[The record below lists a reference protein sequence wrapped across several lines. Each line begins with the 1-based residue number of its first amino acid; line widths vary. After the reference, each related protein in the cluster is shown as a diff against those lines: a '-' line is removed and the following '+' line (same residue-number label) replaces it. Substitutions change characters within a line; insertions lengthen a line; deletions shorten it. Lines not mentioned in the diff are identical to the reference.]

1 MGNSAMTIQQPIIQA
16 PTASFKTFTAHPVS
30 PVLGADINGID
41 LTQPLTPEQVTELR
55 KALGHFG
62 VLFFRG
68 QPFDFDSQKRFGR
81 YFGELDIHP
90 NTPGPEGHPEILP
103 IHADASSK
111 IVAGER
117 WHSDVSCFA
126 APPLGSILHLS
137 IVPETGGDTL
147 FASSAAAY
155 EALSPAL
162 RKFLLGLTATHS
174 GESNYRRRN
183 RILGVDDTGRKFPSA
198 IHPVVIR
205 HPISGRAGLFVNRL
219 FTSHINELAE
229 AESTALLDFLYE
241 HAEKPDYQVR
251 FRWQPNSV
259 AFWDN
264 RAVQHL
270 AIWDYYPN
278 VRSGSRVTIKGETLS
293 AAA

>member
-1 MGNSAMTIQQPIIQA
+1 MTIQQPITHVQ
-16 PTASFKTFTAHPVS
+16 PVSFKEFTAQPVS
-30 PVLGADINGID
+30 PVLGADISGID
-41 LTQPLTPEQVTELR
+41 LTQPLSAAQVAELR

-62 VLFFRG
+62 VLFFRD
-68 QPFDFDSQKRFGR
+68 QHFDFDSQKRFGR

-103 IHADASSK
+103 IHADATSK
-111 IVAGER
+111 VVAGER
-117 WHSDVSCFA
+117 WHSDVSCFT
-126 APPLGSILHLS
+126 APPLGSILHLR
-137 IVPETGGDTL
+137 IVPDSGGDTL

-174 GESNYRRRN
+174 GERNYRRRN
-183 RILGVDDTGRKFPSA
+183 AILGVDDTGRKFPSA
-198 IHPVVIR
+198 VHPVVIR
-205 HPISGRAGLFVNRL
+205 HPISGRPGLFVNRL
-219 FTSHINELAE
+219 FTSHINELSE
-229 AESTALLDFLYE
+229 AESAALLAFLYD
-241 HAEKPDYQVR
+241 HAEKPDFQVR
-251 FRWQPNSV
+251 FRWKPNSV

-270 AIWDYYPN
+270 AIWDYFPQ
-278 VRSGSRVTIKGETLS
+278 VRSGSRVTVKGETLS